1 MSLVGVNPRSGG
13 RCVFS
18 VRGLCLRLGEARNE
32 FSGGGVDII
41 SYCIIRR
48 NDPKGYVMIRV
59 LFVCLGNI
67 CRSPMAEAVFM
78 HKVRAAGLENVVE
91 ADSAGTG
98 HWQIGNPPHSGTRAV
113 LAQNGIE
120 HAHRARLIVE
130 ADLDAF
136 DYVLTM
142 DDQNLRDVR
151 AIGAGRAV
159 LQPFLAYAPGSD
171 VREVPD
177 PYLVGG
183 FEGVYALVNEAS
195 EGLLKA
201 IREQHGL

>member
-1 MSLVGVNPRSGG
+1 MV
-13 RCVFS
+13 
-18 VRGLCLRLGEARNE
+18 
-32 FSGGGVDII
+32 
-41 SYCIIRR
+41 
-48 NDPKGYVMIRV
+48 RV

-78 HKVRAAGLENVVE
+78 HKVRAAGLEEEIE

-98 HWQIGNPPHSGTRAV
+98 HWHVGNPPHQGTRAM
-113 LAQNGIE
+113 LARNRIE
-120 HAHRARLIVE
+120 YAHRARLITE
-130 ADLDAF
+130 ADLDTF

-159 LQPFLAYAPGSD
+159 VRPFLDYAPGVR

-183 FEGVYALVNEAS
+183 FEGVYDLVDEAA

-201 IREQHGL
+201 IRTERGL